1 MKEFKTMRPMI
12 YKSKLRDA
20 RIKRGLTLKQVAS
33 MTGYSLGTIER
44 AESKTLYNGTKNDYR
59 RANFWQDMADFYGVS
74 VDELKE
80 D

>member
-1 MKEFKTMRPMI
+1 MRPMI

-59 RANFWQDMADFYGVS
+59 RAIFWQDMADFYGVS